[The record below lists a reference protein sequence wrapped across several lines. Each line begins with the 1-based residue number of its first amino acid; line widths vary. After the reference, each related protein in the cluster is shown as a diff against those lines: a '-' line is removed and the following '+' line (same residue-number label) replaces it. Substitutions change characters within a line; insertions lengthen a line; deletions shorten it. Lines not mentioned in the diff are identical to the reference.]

1 TGSLNSFKYTPK
13 QSDSGTT
20 LIFELEIRN
29 GNCVTTATG
38 FSAPVSL
45 CAGNKPFAVNISDL
59 NDICVSDANSV
70 PITFKVQA
78 EQEGGSYDTFS
89 FSWSIKTGSTTLLNG
104 GETGSWNGGTKTI
117 SKNLNLSSYTGLN
130 NIRVEVR
137 RLDTMLTVTDDKD
150 IQIYLPSSIEC
161 TSCSTRNIQ
170 VSLTG
175 APNDQVDIIAGQY
188 TNVVANATSS
198 LPSTFTY
205 QWKRGGTVVS
215 NSKTLSVNPTTNTN
229 YTVTAT
235 DEQGCTKSKTINV
248 RVQEACT
255 DPSPMDFTITY
266 DGYT

>member
-1 TGSLNSFKYTPK
+1 ENCECDVTMKVLTGVENLNGKTVTPANSSNPGRVCALGNQEISVEAQIGENCKEGGNYTTSWTLKRRKQTLPGVYEISTVDTGSLNSFKYTPK

-45 CAGNKPFAVNISDL
+45 CAGNKPFDVNISDL

-130 NIRVEVR
+130 NIRVE
-137 RLDTMLTVTDDKD
+137 
-150 IQIYLPSSIEC
+150 
-161 TSCSTRNIQ
+161 
-170 VSLTG
+170 
-175 APNDQVDIIAGQY
+175 
-188 TNVVANATSS
+188 
-198 LPSTFTY
+198 
-205 QWKRGGTVVS
+205 
-215 NSKTLSVNPTTNTN
+215 
-229 YTVTAT
+229 
-235 DEQGCTKSKTINV
+235 
-248 RVQEACT
+248 
-255 DPSPMDFTITY
+255 
-266 DGYT
+266 